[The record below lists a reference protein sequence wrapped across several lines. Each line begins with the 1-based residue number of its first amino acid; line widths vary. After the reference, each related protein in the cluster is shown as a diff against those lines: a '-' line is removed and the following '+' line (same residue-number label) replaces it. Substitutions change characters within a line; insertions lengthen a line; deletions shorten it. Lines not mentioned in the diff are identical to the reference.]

1 MLPHALTSFQIQ
13 KYCQVNLNLMVFI
26 KDIYLKQ
33 SMVVFV
39 KNLDEYKLI
48 ETHWLAFYVNG
59 YNGRAS

>member
-1 MLPHALTSFQIQ
+1 
-13 KYCQVNLNLMVFI
+13 MVFI